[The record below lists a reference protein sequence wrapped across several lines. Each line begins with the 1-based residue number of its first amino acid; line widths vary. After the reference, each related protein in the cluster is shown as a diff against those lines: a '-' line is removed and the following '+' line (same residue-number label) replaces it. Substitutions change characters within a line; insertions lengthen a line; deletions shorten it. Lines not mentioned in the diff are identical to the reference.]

1 MKIGGGQSH
10 EKFGIRLTRNRDL
23 LQRSESGFLVRAD
36 RRCVVHRWPD
46 HADVEAVKW
55 ERHFA

>member
-1 MKIGGGQSH
+1 MKIGGGQAH
-10 EKFGIRLTRNRDL
+10 EKFGIRLTRDRDL

-46 HADVEAVKW
+46 HAHVDAVKL
-55 ERHFA
+55 ERHVA